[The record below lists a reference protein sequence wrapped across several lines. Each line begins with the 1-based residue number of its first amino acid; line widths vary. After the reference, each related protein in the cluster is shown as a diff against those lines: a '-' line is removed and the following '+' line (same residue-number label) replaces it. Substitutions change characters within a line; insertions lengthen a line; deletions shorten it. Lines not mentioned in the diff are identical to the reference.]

1 MNNQIIPTM
10 DVAHEQALMMA
21 IIIVMITTL
30 AIGLYNETLT
40 SAQIDN
46 IVEKIREIKEKIE
59 AEREESEEEDEEEE
73 EEEDEYEVE
82 QFEPATFE
90 FANGLYAHYFEDP
103 DSHFVLVL
111 PEETIRG
118 ESIIEA
124 SLGHVT
130 RSNPKGNPIIS
141 YIDSDGGHETYVLPD
156 YSGNR
161 FCEFINSKL

>member
-40 SAQIDN
+40 SAQIDK
-46 IVEKIREIKEKIE
+46 IVEKIHEIKEKME
-59 AEREESEEEDEEEE
+59 AEREEEEDEEE